1 MNTKTRN
8 NKNIATKES
17 LSIDSE
23 KSREAKKNEKSQE
36 SRSLSTPAMGLNIAI
51 YARVSSRK
59 QDKNNDI
66 ESQLKELKNKAD
78 SLGFHYAST
87 DIFTDDGYSGATLN
101 RPGLENLR
109 DRIYDGIYKKVLV
122 YDPDRLAR
130 DYVYQTLLIDEIK
143 KAGCKIEFVRAPIGE
158 TPEQKMLLQVQ
169 GMISEYERT
178 KILER
183 TKRGRLHRMQ
193 KGELVHGG
201 DVYGYKYIRKKGDIP
216 AHYKVI
222 NEEAKIIKTIFTWF
236 VEEKMPIRKIARRLD
251 DEGVSTIRGGRYWG
265 PSVVHRL
272 LKNSIYTGT
281 GYANKGKAIIPKS
294 RLIDSSK
301 FKKYEKTGIE
311 KRPKE
316 EWYPFNSPRIV
327 SDEIFELA
335 SQQLEINKQISD
347 RRTIKEYLLKS
358 YLKCGL
364 CGFTMAGHKEH
375 YQCQYSKPA
384 YAKGRKIQV
393 CENKQRIPMKELD
406 DIIWKAIKKILKSP
420 KRLRIIFKELGNDIV
435 KKTTGNIDSLLRKQE
450 KLNKEI
456 KRINELYY
464 LGNIEIEDYKKLYE
478 AKKELLNKIKNN
490 IKEANNNYQSEEEL
504 KEILNSFKEFSNS
517 IKIGLDDADFEIKR
531 RAVIDVIKS
540 VEINLTEYII
550 NFALP
555 LRRKKGT
562 LRSRSLI

>member
-1 MNTKTRN
+1 MDIKTRK

-17 LSIDSE
+17 LSIDS
-23 KSREAKKNEKSQE
+23 KKVKKENNLGKSQD
-36 SRSLSTPAMGLNIAI
+36 SRSISTPVMGLNIAI
-51 YARVSSRK
+51 YARVSSSK
-59 QDKNNDI
+59 QEKNNDI

-78 SLGFHYAST
+78 SLGFYYTST

-109 DRIYDGIYKKVLV
+109 DLIYEGIYKKVFI

-130 DYVYQTLLIDEIK
+130 DYVYQTLLIDEIN
-143 KAGCKIEFVRAPIGE
+143 KAGCEIEFVRAPIGD

-216 AHYKVI
+216 AHYTKVD
-222 NEEAKIIKTIFTWF
+222 EEVKIIEKIFSWF
-236 VEEKMPIRKIARRLD
+236 VEEKMPLRTIARKLD
-251 DEGVSTIRGGRYWG
+251 NEGVSTIRGGKYWSH
-265 PSVVHRL
+265 SVIHRL

-281 GYANKGKAIIPKS
+281 GYANKGKAVIPKR
-294 RLIDSSK
+294 RLIDTSK
-301 FKKYEKTGIE
+301 FKKYEKTAIE
-311 KRPKE
+311 NRPKE

-335 SQQLEINKQISD
+335 SQQFEINKKISD

-358 YLKCGL
+358 YLKCGI

-384 YAKGRKIQV
+384 YARGRNIEP
-393 CENKQRIPMKELD
+393 CTNKQRIPMKELD
-406 DIIWKAIKKILKSP
+406 TIIWEVLKKILKSP
-420 KRLRIIFKELGNDIV
+420 KRLRIIYKELGNDIV
-435 KKTTGNIDSLLRKQE
+435 KKTTGNVDSLIVKRE

-456 KRINELYY
+456 KRINELYVV
-464 LGNIEIEDYKKLYE
+464 GNIEIEDYKKLYE

-562 LRSRSLI
+562 LCPHSLR